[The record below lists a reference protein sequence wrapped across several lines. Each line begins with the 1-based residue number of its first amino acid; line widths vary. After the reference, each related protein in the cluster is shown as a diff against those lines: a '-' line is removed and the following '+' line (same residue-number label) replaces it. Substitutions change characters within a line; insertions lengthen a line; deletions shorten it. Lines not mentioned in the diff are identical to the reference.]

1 MSNKLHLMRKAVRLA
16 CIWVPTGDA
25 RRPLACVWVEAN
37 TARGAS
43 TVPSAD
49 LAGRV
54 HLCA

>member
-1 MSNKLHLMRKAVRLA
+1 MSNKLHLIQKAVRLA

-25 RRPLACVWVEAN
+25 RRPFACVWVEAN
-37 TARGAS
+37 TAPGAS

-49 LAGRV
+49 QAGRV